1 MSYRVLSL
9 SLPVLFAV
17 ACGGSVEF
25 SPPVAERQFELLGE
39 LALDAPAARAI
50 DFDGRY
56 VLLSQGEGGLTVV
69 DAEDPRT
76 PRVAARYRPA
86 QQRDGVVAF
95 DRILDAVWLDAGHF
109 VSVVDPACAGLCVLP
124 PPDQELRVQAWTGSG
139 DPRVV
144 ATLAAETTVAIAADA
159 GWLFTSMPSE
169 RSSGAM
175 GSLKVFDLRSPSSPR
190 ETARADLSTAGRLVV
205 GSGGTLINAF
215 SDAGGSAT
223 GFDRLDVTRPAQP
236 LPLATSGTAAA
247 AGSFGDAALAG
258 QFLYQLDG
266 GGRLFRIDVSS
277 PRGPFQPVGLLG
289 GAAITAFA
297 VDADR
302 LVLSRG
308 GAPVQVYRLDR
319 DRPPLLLDQLP
330 DRGEVLHIALHGD
343 LMLLASDQPARLSL
357 FRLLP

>member
-1 MSYRVLSL
+1 MSYRALPLSVAV
-9 SLPVLFAV
+9 SVVV

-25 SPPVAERQFELLGE
+25 SPPVDEPQFESLGE
-39 LALDAPAARAI
+39 LALDAPAAQSI

-56 VLLSQGEGGLTVV
+56 VQLSQGEGGLTVV

-76 PRVAARYRPA
+76 PTVAARYRPF
-86 QQRDGVVAF
+86 QQRDGLVAF
-95 DRILDAVWLDAGHF
+95 DRILDAVWLDSGHF
-109 VSVVDPACAGLCVLP
+109 VSVVDPACAGFCVLP
-124 PPDQELRVQAWTGSG
+124 PPDQELRVQAWAGSG

-144 ATLAAETTVAIAADA
+144 ATLAAETTVAVAADA
-159 GWLFTSMPSE
+159 GWLFTSMPSD
-169 RSSGAM
+169 RTAGAM
-175 GSLKVFDLRSPSSPR
+175 GAPRVFDLRLPSSPR
-190 ETARADLSTAGRLVV
+190 EAARADLSTAGRLVV
-205 GSGGTLINAF
+205 DSGTTLFNAF
-215 SDAGGSAT
+215 SDASGSAS

-236 LPLATSGTAAA
+236 LPLATSGTAAV

-289 GAAITAFA
+289 GAPITAFA
-297 VDADR
+297 VAADR
-302 LVLSRG
+302 LLLSRA

-330 DRGEVLHIALHGD
+330 DRGEALHIALHGD
-343 LMLLASDQPARLSL
+343 LVLLASDQPARLSL
-357 FRLLP
+357 FRLLH